1 MSFPATK
8 TARTGVSGRLDE
20 SSTKVHRKCTD
31 ETVSRIAGHRKVP
44 ALKNLPEGFS
54 RGFPMEMPGSS
65 WTPRRFVTPWKAR
78 TPMEG
83 SGFRDPIGDSATLS
97 GASISAGG
105 CRRADH
111 VMPDGHGPSAS
122 SARSPL
128 IHRMLWPATP
138 SPQRGYDA
146 EARRSVGRREDAYVR
161 MMGGDL
167 QEAADLPFSG
177 NRVAFVYT
185 EPDSAYSVVE
195 WVAAPGAPGTP
206 LHLHRATDEAFY
218 VLEGTLGFQVGQ
230 RTLELR
236 AFHEKAISV
245 KPTVAA
251 VTVLKEPRRLR
262 PGACFHPPCRWVGL
276 LVTLCMMRSVRT

>member
-1 MSFPATK
+1 MEEVRREVRPGRRSRASPSLEGVSRGALRPPPSDRRGARGRRKAREPSRGGRVVLMSFPATK

-31 ETVSRIAGHRKVP
+31 ETVSGIAGHRKVP

-122 SARSPL
+122 SA
-128 IHRMLWPATP
+128 
-138 SPQRGYDA
+138 
-146 EARRSVGRREDAYVR
+146 
-161 MMGGDL
+161 DL
-167 QEAADLPFSG
+167 
-177 NRVAFVYT
+177 R
-185 EPDSAYSVVE
+185 
-195 WVAAPGAPGTP
+195 
-206 LHLHRATDEAFY
+206 
-218 VLEGTLGFQVGQ
+218 
-230 RTLELR
+230 
-236 AFHEKAISV
+236 
-245 KPTVAA
+245 
-251 VTVLKEPRRLR
+251 
-262 PGACFHPPCRWVGL
+262 
-276 LVTLCMMRSVRT
+276 

>member
-31 ETVSRIAGHRKVP
+31 ETVSGIAGHRKVP

-83 SGFRDPIGDSATLS
+83 SRFRDPIGDSATLS

-146 EARRSVGRREDAYVR
+146 EDGGR
-161 MMGGDL
+161 
-167 QEAADLPFSG
+167 
-177 NRVAFVYT
+177 
-185 EPDSAYSVVE
+185 
-195 WVAAPGAPGTP
+195 
-206 LHLHRATDEAFY
+206 
-218 VLEGTLGFQVGQ
+218 TLG
-230 RTLELR
+230 RTE
-236 AFHEKAISV
+236 
-245 KPTVAA
+245 
-251 VTVLKEPRRLR
+251 
-262 PGACFHPPCRWVGL
+262 GG
-276 LVTLCMMRSVRT
+276 CMSG